1 MAEGQWQRGEHAQP
15 LPPEVDDRM
24 DGTVIVC
31 ESGADIQPLQAE
43 ELGVYLAPMHVA
55 FDGEDHLDGCF
66 PTSQILD
73 YYKRTK
79 KIAQSGAATPGTY
92 QELFSRIRRDH
103 PTKRI
108 LHLCYSAQTTAT
120 WNNALLGSQGIEGVI
135 HIDTEHVC
143 SAQGAIVRA
152 MVRWLFEHPHAK
164 SAEIIE
170 EAYDLSR
177 RTWFSFVPGDLAY
190 LKAGGRLSNA
200 AYLGASLLRIKPIVD
215 VVDGRLVASEKK
227 RGAMLPVCADLAR
240 RRLLTNPTVPESLFF
255 VYSDGF
261 NDLMKKGVEKAVG
274 EAGYEPGPWRATGGV
289 IYCHSGPASFG
300 VGGIRTR

>member
-1 MAEGQWQRGEHAQP
+1 MAGEWQRGEHAQP
-15 LPPEVDDRM
+15 LSQDLDDRM

-31 ESGADIQPLQAE
+31 ESGSDIQPVQAE
-43 ELGVYLAPMHVA
+43 ELGVYLAPMQVA
-55 FDGEDHLDGCF
+55 FDGKDHLDGHF
-66 PTSQILD
+66 PTSEILD
-73 YYKRTK
+73 YYRRTK

-92 QELFSRIRRDH
+92 REVFQRIRSDY
-103 PTKRI
+103 PNKRI
-108 LHLCYSAQTTAT
+108 LHLCYSAVTTAT
-120 WNNALLGSQGIEGVI
+120 WNNALIASEGIEGII

-164 SAEIIE
+164 SPEIIE
-170 EAYDLSR
+170 AAYAPPR

-200 AYLGASLLRIKPIVD
+200 AYLGASLLRIKPVVD